1 MDQNVN
7 RYSRHE
13 LLKELGTEGQAKIR
27 AAKVLIIGAGG
38 LGSPASLY
46 LTSAGVGKI
55 TIVDG
60 DTVDLTNLQR
70 QVVHSTERVGIPKAL
85 SAKISLQAVNPEV
98 ELEALVMIPDE
109 DQTRELVR
117 AHDIILDCTD
127 NTKSRY
133 RLNRIC
139 WEEKKPLVSAGCVCF
154 TGQVSV
160 FDFRQADS
168 ACYACLFPNHDGND
182 EKASALGVFAP
193 LVGILGCTQA
203 SEALK
208 LIAGIGEPLVGR
220 LFMIDAL
227 TMDVQVLKYRRNK
240 NCPCCGNKE

>member
-109 DQTRELVR
+109 EQTRELVR

-182 EKASALGVFAP
+182 EKASTLGVFAP

>member
-109 DQTRELVR
+109 EQTRELVR

>member
-1 MDQNVN
+1 
-7 RYSRHE
+7 
-13 LLKELGTEGQAKIR
+13 
-27 AAKVLIIGAGG
+27 
-38 LGSPASLY
+38 
-46 LTSAGVGKI
+46 
-55 TIVDG
+55 
-60 DTVDLTNLQR
+60 
-70 QVVHSTERVGIPKAL
+70 
-85 SAKISLQAVNPEV
+85 
-98 ELEALVMIPDE
+98 
-109 DQTRELVR
+109 
-117 AHDIILDCTD
+117 
-127 NTKSRY
+127 
-133 RLNRIC
+133 
-139 WEEKKPLVSAGCVCF
+139 VSAGCVCF

>member
-109 DQTRELVR
+109 EQTRELVR

-139 WEEKKPLVSAGCVCF
+139 WDEKKPLVSAGCVCF